1 MKSLPPEEAFL
12 KQVLDL
18 AKLLGWR
25 SFHCRPARTAKG
37 WRTPVQGD
45 GKGFPDLILLKEG
58 QQVIVAELKV
68 KGKLTS
74 EQKAWMD
81 AWKAAGARGFIWYPE
96 QWLSIQAVL
105 EGKL

>member
-1 MKSLPPEEAFL
+1 MKTLHPEEAFL

-45 GKGFPDLILLKEG
+45 GKGFPDLILLKER
-58 QQVIVAELKV
+58 QIIAAELKV
-68 KGKLTS
+68 KGSLTRD
-74 EQKAWMD
+74 QMDWLGAWRS
-81 AWKAAGARGFIWYPE
+81 AGARGFVWRPE
-96 QWLSIQAVL
+96 DWLSIQAVL